1 MTRFKSILVAL
12 DFSDCSWDV
21 AGNAVDLARSLGARA
36 LLVHVDE
43 LPRGVAGDTPVADG
57 GETRDAATVL
67 ASSSAARLA
76 EYEQLFTSA
85 KVEAT
90 TKLLRG
96 PIAETLLDA
105 ARTDEA
111 TMIVMGTH
119 GRKGVAR
126 LLAGSV
132 AEQVLRQA
140 DCPVL
145 TVRTQHKPTC
155 EVGSCGW
162 CKTHVKEE
170 QRRLEA
176 EADG

>member
-1 MTRFKSILVAL
+1 MTRFNRILVAL

-21 AGNAVDLARSLGARA
+21 AGNAIDLARNLGAQA

-43 LPRGVAGDTPVADG
+43 LPRGVSADTPVTEG
-57 GETRDAATVL
+57 GKATDAASL
-67 ASSSAARLA
+67 LRSKSAARLA
-76 EYEQLFTSA
+76 QYTELFERSR
-85 KVEAT
+85 VEVRSE
-90 TKLLRG
+90 LLIG
-96 PIAETLLDA
+96 PIAETLLEA
-105 ARTDEA
+105 AKEHDA

-126 LLAGSV
+126 WIAGSV
-132 AEQVLRQA
+132 AEQVLRHA

-155 EVGSCGW
+155 KVGSCDW
-162 CKTHVKEE
+162 CETHVMNE
-170 QRRLEA
+170 QRQLEA